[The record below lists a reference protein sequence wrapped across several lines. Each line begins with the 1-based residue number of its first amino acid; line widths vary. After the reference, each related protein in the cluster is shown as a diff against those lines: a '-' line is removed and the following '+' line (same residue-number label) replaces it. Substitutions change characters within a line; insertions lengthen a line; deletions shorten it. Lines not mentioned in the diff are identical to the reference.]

1 MTRVTLANP
10 ATEAARARAI
20 GAITTL
26 ALSWRRALRAQ
37 NKSERTVDG
46 YLEGVRFLDE
56 YLARMGMPRAVP
68 HIRRE
73 HVEGYIAEQ
82 LERFR
87 PATAHTRFRSCQ
99 QFFKWLVEDGELKV
113 SPMANMRPPAI
124 PDAPPAVLTDEQLR
138 RLLKA
143 CAGPDFAARR
153 DLAII
158 RLFLDTGMRLSELAG
173 LQLGDL
179 DLESD
184 SAVVMGK
191 GSRPRSCPF
200 GAKAAAALD
209 RYLRLRA
216 AHRLAATSHLWLG
229 LVGPLTD
236 SGIRQVVESRA
247 RQAGIGRVHPH
258 LFRHWFAHA
267 WLSLGG
273 QERDLMRL
281 AGWKSGAMVGRYAAS
296 TADQRAREAHRRVAP
311 GDQL

>member
-1 MTRVTLANP
+1 MTIATYAGP
-10 ATEAARARAI
+10 ARLGEI
-20 GAITTL
+20 STL

-68 HIRRE
+68 NIRRE

-99 QFFKWLVEDGELKV
+99 QFFKWLVDDGELKV
-113 SPMANMRPPAI
+113 SPMASMRPPAI
-124 PDAPPAVLTDEQLR
+124 PDAPPAVLTDDQLH

-143 CAGPDFAARR
+143 CVGTDFASRR
-153 DLAII
+153 DLAIV
-158 RLFLDTGMRLSELAG
+158 RLFLDTGMRLAELAG
-173 LQLGDL
+173 LQLEDL

-184 SAVVMGK
+184 TATVMGK

-209 RYLRLRA
+209 RYLRVRA
-216 AHRLAATSHLWLG
+216 AHRAAVTSKQLWLG
-229 LVGPLTD
+229 LGGPLTD
-236 SGIRQVVESRA
+236 SGIRQVVELRA
-247 RQAGIGRVHPH
+247 RQAGIGKVHPH

-296 TADQRAREAHRRVAP
+296 TADQRAHEAHRRVAP